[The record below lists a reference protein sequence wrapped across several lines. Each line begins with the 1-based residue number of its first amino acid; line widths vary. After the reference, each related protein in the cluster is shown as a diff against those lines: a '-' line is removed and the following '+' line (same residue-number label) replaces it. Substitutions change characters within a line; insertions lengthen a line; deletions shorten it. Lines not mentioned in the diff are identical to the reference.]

1 MSRRHRWEAEG
12 RRLRWLWKAEGCDSA
27 LQFAVKMNWLQ
38 SAMNQFETGLRPVP
52 LHKLRAL
59 SQRVVGFDVEWLWS
73 GDTRGLSFDL
83 RQRLEAAQAKE
94 EAGEESARKR

>member
-1 MSRRHRWEAEG
+1 M
-12 RRLRWLWKAEGCDSA
+12 
-27 LQFAVKMNWLQ
+27 
-38 SAMNQFETGLRPVP
+38 
-52 LHKLRAL
+52 HKLRAL

>member
-1 MSRRHRWEAEG
+1 
-12 RRLRWLWKAEGCDSA
+12 
-27 LQFAVKMNWLQ
+27 
-38 SAMNQFETGLRPVP
+38 MNQFETGLRPVP

-83 RQRLEAAQAKE
+83 RQRLEAVQAKE
-94 EAGEESARKR
+94 EVGGDSPKR